1 MNTEY
6 QDTIAAISTASAPSG
21 IGIVRISGKDAVSVA
36 DCVFRAADGKALS
49 EINSHTI
56 QYGHIEAEG
65 KLLDEVLVSVFR
77 APRTYTREDVVEI
90 NCHGGTLIMRNVLE
104 AVLKAGARMAEPGEF
119 TKRAFL
125 NGRIDLTQAEAV
137 MDLIGSENRI
147 AAESALSHLGGTM
160 RRQITSLREKL
171 LYEMAYIEAALDDPE
186 HYDLTGYGPE
196 LEEKLQKICSEIRH
210 LLDTADEGRMVKEG
224 ISTVILGQPNVGKST
239 LLNLVSGEERAIVT
253 DIAGTTRDVLEEHVI
268 LNGIP
273 LRVMDTAGLRE
284 TGDKIEQIG
293 VERAKAC
300 AKKADLILYLIDGSK
315 PLSDTDRDNLKELS
329 GKKVILIRNKTDL
342 EESENHKES
351 EDHKDSLCGQK
362 RSNIPE
368 RESIPEHG
376 DIPERKNIQEHG
388 DIQEQDSIT
397 DQEICALLPE
407 APFVRMSAFSG
418 SGLEELAGLIRKMFL
433 NGSVRKHEEVFIT
446 NIRHKEALSDAAASL
461 AYTLQ
466 AIKDGMP
473 EDLYTVDMMDAYAS
487 LGRIIGEDVD
497 EDLVNEIFE
506 KFCMGK

>member
-1 MNTEY
+1 MNTFY

-21 IGIVRISGKDAVSVA
+21 IGIVRISGKEAIPAA
-36 DCVFRAADGKALS
+36 DSIFRAANGKSLS
-49 EINSHTI
+49 EADSHTL

-77 APRTYTREDVVEI
+77 APRTYTKEDIVEI
-90 NCHGGTLIMRNVLE
+90 NCHGGTLVLRSVLE
-104 AVLKAGARMAEPGEF
+104 AVLKTGVRMAEPGEF

-147 AAESALSHLGGTM
+147 AAESALSHLGGKM
-160 RRQITSLREKL
+160 RRKIVSLRETL

-196 LEEKLQKICSEIRH
+196 LKKKLQTIRTGIRK
-210 LLDTADEGRMVKEG
+210 LLDTAEEGRMVKEG
-224 ISTVILGQPNVGKST
+224 IATVILGQPNVGKST

-253 DIAGTTRDVLEEHVI
+253 DIAGTTRDILEEHVM

-300 AKKADLILYLIDGSK
+300 ADTADLILYLIDGTR
-315 PLSDTDRDNLKELS
+315 PLSDTDRKNLQELC

-342 EESENHKES
+342 QEGVSDEE
-351 EDHKDSLCGQK
+351 L
-362 RSNIPE
+362 R
-368 RESIPEHG
+368 
-376 DIPERKNIQEHG
+376 
-388 DIQEQDSIT
+388 T
-397 DQEICALLPE
+397 LLPY
-407 APFVRMSAFSG
+407 APYVRLSASEG
-418 SGLEELAGLIRKMFL
+418 SGLEELSEKIRDLFL
-433 NGSVRKHEEVFIT
+433 SGEVRQGESVYIT
-446 NIRHKEALSDAAASL
+446 NIRHKEALSDAEVSL
-461 AYTLQ
+461 AYTLK
-466 AIKDGMP
+466 AIEDGMP
-473 EDLYTVDMMDAYAS
+473 EDLYTVDMMDAYTA

>member
-1 MNTEY
+1 MNTFY

-21 IGIVRISGKDAVSVA
+21 IGIVRISGKEAIPAA
-36 DCVFRAADGKALS
+36 DSIFRAANGKSLS
-49 EINSHTI
+49 EADSHTL

-77 APRTYTREDVVEI
+77 APRTYTKEDIVEI
-90 NCHGGTLIMRNVLE
+90 NCHGGTLVLRSVLE
-104 AVLKAGARMAEPGEF
+104 AVLKTGVRMAEPGEF

-147 AAESALSHLGGTM
+147 AAESALSHLGGKM
-160 RRQITSLREKL
+160 RRKIVSLRETL

-196 LEEKLQKICSEIRH
+196 LKKKLQTIRTGIRK
-210 LLDTADEGRMVKEG
+210 LLDTAEEGRMVKEG
-224 ISTVILGQPNVGKST
+224 IATVILGQPNVGKST

-253 DIAGTTRDVLEEHVI
+253 DIAGTTRDILEEHVM

-300 AKKADLILYLIDGSK
+300 ADTADLILYLIDGTR
-315 PLSDTDRDNLKELS
+315 PLSDTDRKNLQELC

-342 EESENHKES
+342 QEGVSDEEF
-351 EDHKDSLCGQK
+351 
-362 RSNIPE
+362 R
-368 RESIPEHG
+368 
-376 DIPERKNIQEHG
+376 
-388 DIQEQDSIT
+388 T
-397 DQEICALLPE
+397 LLPD
-407 APFVRMSAFSG
+407 APYVRLSASEG
-418 SGLEELAGLIRKMFL
+418 SGLEELSEKIRDLFL
-433 NGSVRKHEEVFIT
+433 SGEVRQGESVYIT
-446 NIRHKEALSDAAASL
+446 NIRHKEALSDAEVSL

-466 AIKDGMP
+466 AIEDGMP
-473 EDLYTVDMMDAYAS
+473 EDLYTVDMMDAYTA

>member
-1 MNTEY
+1 MNTVY

-21 IGIVRISGKDAVSVA
+21 IGIVRISGKEAIPVA
-36 DCVFRAADGKALS
+36 DCVFRAANGKPLS
-49 EINSHTI
+49 AAESHTM
-56 QYGHIEAEG
+56 QYGHVEAEG
-65 KLLDEVLVSVFR
+65 NLLDEVLVSVFR
-77 APRTYTREDVVEI
+77 APRTYTREDIVEI
-90 NCHGGTLIMRNVLE
+90 NCHGGTLILRTVLE

-160 RRQITSLREKL
+160 RRKITSLRENL

-186 HYDLTGYGPE
+186 HYDLTGYGTE
-196 LEEKLQKICSEIRH
+196 LSDKLQKISREIRH
-210 LLDTADEGRMVKEG
+210 LLDTAEEGRMVKEG
-224 ISTVILGQPNVGKST
+224 IATVILGRPNVGKST

-253 DIAGTTRDVLEEHVI
+253 DIAGTTRDILEEHVM

-293 VERAKAC
+293 VERARSC
-300 AKKADLILYLIDGSK
+300 AEKADLILYMIDGTR
-315 PLSDTDRDNLKELS
+315 PLTETDRKNLEELAE
-329 GKKVILIRNKTDL
+329 KKVILIRNKTDL
-342 EESENHKES
+342 E
-351 EDHKDSLCGQK
+351 KDISGEEGV
-362 RSNIPE
+362 S
-368 RESIPEHG
+368 
-376 DIPERKNIQEHG
+376 
-388 DIQEQDSIT
+388 
-397 DQEICALLPE
+397 DQEIRALLPE
-407 APFVRMSAFSG
+407 APFVRLSASEG
-418 SGLEELAGLIRKMFL
+418 SGLENLSGVIRDLFL
-433 NGSVRKHEEVFIT
+433 SGKVRQGEEVYIT

-466 AIKDGMP
+466 AIADGMP
-473 EDLYTVDMMDAYAS
+473 EDLYTVDMMDAYAA

>member
-1 MNTEY
+1 MNTFY

-21 IGIVRISGKDAVSVA
+21 IGIVRISGKEAIPAA
-36 DCVFRAADGKALS
+36 DSIFRAANGKSLS
-49 EINSHTI
+49 EADSHTL

-77 APRTYTREDVVEI
+77 APRTYTKEDIVEI
-90 NCHGGTLIMRNVLE
+90 NCHGGTLVLRSVLE
-104 AVLKAGARMAEPGEF
+104 AVLKTGVRMAEPGEF

-147 AAESALSHLGGTM
+147 AAESALSHLGGKM
-160 RRQITSLREKL
+160 RRKIVSLRETL

-196 LEEKLQKICSEIRH
+196 LKKKLQTIRTGIRK
-210 LLDTADEGRMVKEG
+210 LLDTAEEGRMVKEG
-224 ISTVILGQPNVGKST
+224 IATVILGQPNVGKST

-253 DIAGTTRDVLEEHVI
+253 DIAGTTRDILEEHVM

-273 LRVMDTAGLRE
+273 LRIMDTAGLRE

-300 AKKADLILYLIDGSK
+300 ADTADLILYLIDGTR
-315 PLSDTDRDNLKELS
+315 PLSDTDRKNLQELC

-342 EESENHKES
+342 QEGVSDEE
-351 EDHKDSLCGQK
+351 L
-362 RSNIPE
+362 R
-368 RESIPEHG
+368 
-376 DIPERKNIQEHG
+376 
-388 DIQEQDSIT
+388 T
-397 DQEICALLPE
+397 LLPY
-407 APFVRMSAFSG
+407 APYVRLSASEG
-418 SGLEELAGLIRKMFL
+418 SGLEELSEKIRDLFL
-433 NGSVRKHEEVFIT
+433 SGEVRQGESVYIT
-446 NIRHKEALSDAAASL
+446 NIRHKEALSDAEVSL

-466 AIKDGMP
+466 AIEDGMP
-473 EDLYTVDMMDAYAS
+473 EDLYTVDMMDAYTA

>member
-1 MNTEY
+1 MNTVY

-21 IGIVRISGKDAVSVA
+21 IGIVRISGKEAISVA
-36 DCVFRAADGKALS
+36 DGIFRAADGKSLS
-49 EINSHTI
+49 ESKSHTI
-56 QYGHIEAEG
+56 RYGHIEAEG
-65 KLLDEVLVSVFR
+65 NLLDEVLVSVFR
-77 APRTYTREDVVEI
+77 APRTYTREDIVEI
-90 NCHGGTLIMRNVLE
+90 NGHGGTLILRNVLE

-160 RRQITSLREKL
+160 RRKVVSLREKI

-186 HYDLTGYGPE
+186 HYDLTGYGSE
-196 LEEKLQKICSEIRH
+196 LEEKLRKICTEIRG

-224 ISTVILGQPNVGKST
+224 IATVILGQPNVGKST

-253 DIAGTTRDVLEEHVI
+253 DIAGTTRDVLEEHVM

-284 TGDKIEQIG
+284 TGDRIEQIG

-300 AKKADLILYLIDGSK
+300 AEKADLILYMIDGTK
-315 PLSDTDRDNLKELS
+315 PLSDTDRENLRELTRPAAEKDDRDLRKNKE
-329 GKKVILIRNKTDL
+329 KKVILIRNKTDL
-342 EESENHKES
+342 EENLS
-351 EDHKDSLCGQK
+351 G
-362 RSNIPE
+362 
-368 RESIPEHG
+368 REYTS
-376 DIPERKNIQEHG
+376 
-388 DIQEQDSIT
+388 
-397 DQEICALLPE
+397 DQEIRSLRPE
-407 APFVRMSAFSG
+407 APYVRMSASSG
-418 SGLEELAGLIRKMFL
+418 SGLEKLSGTIRELFL
-433 NGSVRKHEEVFIT
+433 SGSVRQHEEVYIT
-446 NIRHKEALSDAAASL
+446 NIRHKEALSDAADSL
-461 AYTLQ
+461 ACTLQ
-466 AIKDGMP
+466 AIRDGMP
-473 EDLYTVDMMDAYAS
+473 EDLYTVDMMDAYAA

-497 EDLVNEIFE
+497 EDLVNEIFD

>member
-1 MNTEY
+1 MNTFY

-21 IGIVRISGKDAVSVA
+21 IGIVRISGKEAIPAA
-36 DCVFRAADGKALS
+36 DSIFRAANGKSLS
-49 EINSHTI
+49 EADSHTL

-77 APRTYTREDVVEI
+77 APRTYTKEDIVEI
-90 NCHGGTLIMRNVLE
+90 NCHGGTLVLRSVLE
-104 AVLKAGARMAEPGEF
+104 AVLKTGVRMAEPGEF

-147 AAESALSHLGGTM
+147 AAESALSHLGGKM
-160 RRQITSLREKL
+160 RRKIVSLRETL

-196 LEEKLQKICSEIRH
+196 LKKKLQTIRTGIRK
-210 LLDTADEGRMVKEG
+210 LLDTAEEGRMVKEG
-224 ISTVILGQPNVGKST
+224 IATVILGQPNVGKST

-253 DIAGTTRDVLEEHVI
+253 DIAGTTRDILEEHVM

-300 AKKADLILYLIDGSK
+300 ADTADLILYLIDGTR
-315 PLSDTDRDNLKELS
+315 PLSDTDRKNLQELC

-342 EESENHKES
+342 QEGVSDEE
-351 EDHKDSLCGQK
+351 L
-362 RSNIPE
+362 R
-368 RESIPEHG
+368 
-376 DIPERKNIQEHG
+376 
-388 DIQEQDSIT
+388 T
-397 DQEICALLPE
+397 LLPY
-407 APFVRMSAFSG
+407 APYVRLSASEG
-418 SGLEELAGLIRKMFL
+418 SGLEELSEKIRDLFL
-433 NGSVRKHEEVFIT
+433 SGEVRQGESVYIT
-446 NIRHKEALSDAAASL
+446 NIRHKEALSDAEVSL

-466 AIKDGMP
+466 AIEDGMP
-473 EDLYTVDMMDAYAS
+473 EDLYTVDMMDAYTA